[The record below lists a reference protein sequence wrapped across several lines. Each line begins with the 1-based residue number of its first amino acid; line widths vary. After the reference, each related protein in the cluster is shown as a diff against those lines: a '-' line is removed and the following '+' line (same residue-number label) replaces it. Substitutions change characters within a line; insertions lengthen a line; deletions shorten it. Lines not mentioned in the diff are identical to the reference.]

1 MRKHTCTHAPNTV
14 QMCSLE
20 EILFS
25 GLVLSQ
31 SSGKQA
37 RALGA
42 WGSFREESC
51 QRSLHS
57 PCESD
62 LCYEQSVTAN
72 KTSTFNNPSSQ
83 VLFLHIFQSVCTV
96 QNHTTQVNKTRKVKG
111 PSQTGQAHAA
121 TSNPKHHPRM
131 DAEKTGRATW
141 RPERHRFSEHFATLG
156 SPPWVSSH
164 PVFLSKLRP
173 KSLGGST
180 IPHH

>member
-42 WGSFREESC
+42 RGSFREESC

-121 TSNPKHHPRM
+121 TSNPKHHPGWMLRKRG
-131 DAEKTGRATW
+131 ELCGGQRGIVSLSILQPLGLHHGFPLTQCS
-141 RPERHRFSEHFATLG
+141 RPNCVQNL
-156 SPPWVSSH
+156 
-164 PVFLSKLRP
+164 
-173 KSLGGST
+173 
-180 IPHH
+180 